1 MSNDTSGPVET
12 LRFIDEQLVLNRLLV
27 ALPASDFNRIVP
39 TLSSF
44 PSAARQV
51 LQEHGKPI
59 ESVFFPNGCVAS
71 MTTLMEDG
79 GMVEVATIGRE
90 GMVNV
95 TALFLDRAAVGE
107 VMVQVPNGVI
117 FGMPVKA
124 FRDEIDRGGPFRD
137 LVNRYAQAFLFQ
149 SMRATACNA
158 LHQLEHRCAR
168 WLLETRDRVGADEFS
183 LSHEFLSIMLG
194 VHRPTV
200 TVALGTLHRAG
211 FINSRRGTIRVVNAY
226 GLEQASC
233 ECYRAIRTHFE
244 SVGLYPVLANGK
256 VSDRREERDTVG

>member
-1 MSNDTSGPVET
+1 MSNSPSTTLET
-12 LRFIDEQLVLNRLLV
+12 LRVIDGQPVVNRLLTG
-27 ALPASDFNRIVP
+27 LPSADFDRIVP
-39 TLSSF
+39 LLSSF
-44 PSAARQV
+44 PSAVRQV

-59 ESVFFPNGCVAS
+59 ESVFFPNGCVTS
-71 MTTLMEDG
+71 TTTLMEDG
-79 GMVEVATIGRE
+79 AMVEVATVGRE
-90 GMVNV
+90 GLVNV
-95 TALFLDRAAVGE
+95 TALFLNRAAVGE
-107 VMVQVPNGVI
+107 VMVQVSNGVI
-117 FGMPVKA
+117 FALPIAA
-124 FRDEIDRGGPFRD
+124 FREEIDRNGPFRE

-168 WLLETRDRVGADEFS
+168 WLLETRDRVGADEFG

-200 TVALGTLHRAG
+200 SVALGTLQRAG
-211 FINSRRGTIRVVNAY
+211 FINSRRGTIQVIDGS

-244 SVGLYPVLANGK
+244 SLGLYPVVADGTIP
-256 VSDRREERDTVG
+256 D

>member
-1 MSNDTSGPVET
+1 MASTTFSTSQP
-12 LRFIDEQLVLNRLLV
+12 LRFIAGHTVLNQLLT
-27 ALPASDFNRIVP
+27 ALPAADFDRIVP
-39 TLSSF
+39 TLSCF
-44 PSAARQV
+44 PSRTRQV

-59 ESVFFPNGCVAS
+59 HSVFFPNGCVTS
-71 MTTLMEDG
+71 TTTLMEDG
-79 GMVEVATIGRE
+79 AMVEVATVGWE
-90 GMVNV
+90 GLVNV
-95 TALFLDRAAVGE
+95 TSLFLDGAAVGE

-117 FGMPVKA
+117 FAMPVTA
-124 FRDEIDRGGPFRD
+124 FRKEIDCGGPFGD

-200 TVALGTLHRAG
+200 SVALGTLQRAG
-211 FINSRRGTIRVVNAY
+211 FISSRRGRIQVLDDC
-226 GLEQASC
+226 GLEEASC

-244 SVGLYPVLANGK
+244 RLGLYPVLANGK
-256 VSDRREERDTVG
+256 VPDND